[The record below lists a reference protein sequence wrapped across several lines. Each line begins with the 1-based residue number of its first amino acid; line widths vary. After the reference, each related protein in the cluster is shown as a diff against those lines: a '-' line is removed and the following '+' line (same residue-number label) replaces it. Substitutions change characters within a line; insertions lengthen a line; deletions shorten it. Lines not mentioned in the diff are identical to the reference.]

1 MRLTGRRKKGQQMT
15 DNNTEKHRQDKNG
28 CERTKRQEYRENGV
42 SPECPQKNT
51 TGVEEQMEANV
62 RTAISVRGTF
72 NRQYQDR
79 LFKAIFGREEHKDWL
94 LSLYNALNGSSYTDP
109 SDIEINTI
117 EGIIYVTMKNDI
129 SFLIDSQLNLYEQQS
144 SYNPNMPLRG
154 LMYFAELY
162 QKHLTKQDRDLFTT
176 ALVKIPT
183 PNFVVFYNGSRNMP
197 DVTKLYLSD
206 AFEIPA
212 ESGDFEWTATMLNIN
227 AGRNKTLLQKCKP
240 LYYYSCYVDRVK
252 ANVRSGMTKE
262 NAVSEAVNFA
272 IQNDFLDGYF
282 KIQKA
287 EVLNMSLTEFDQEAY
302 DRHRFNEGKE
312 AGIAEG
318 KAVGIAEG
326 ERKNALQNARNFKH
340 KNIPVDIIAECTGL
354 SVEQV
359 NAL

>member
-1 MRLTGRRKKGQQMT
+1 MT
-15 DNNTEKHRQDKNG
+15 DNDTEKHRQDKNG
-28 CERTKRQEYRENGV
+28 CERTKRQECRENGV
-42 SPECPQKNT
+42 SPERPQKDIP
-51 TGVEEQMEANV
+51 EADR
-62 RTAISVRGTF
+62 RTDVSVPGSF

-109 SDIEINTI
+109 SAIEINTI

-129 SFLIDSQLNLYEQQS
+129 SFLIDSQINLYEQQS

-183 PNFVVFYNGSRNMP
+183 PNFVVFYNGSRDMP
-197 DVTKLYLSD
+197 DVTKLRLSE

-212 ESGDFEWTATMLNIN
+212 ENGDFEWTATMLNIN

-240 LYYYSCYVDRVK
+240 LYHYSCYVDRVK
-252 ANVRSGMTKE
+252 SNVRSGMTKE

-282 KIQKA
+282 KMQKA

-318 KAVGIAEG
+318 K
-326 ERKNALQNARNFKH
+326 RKNALQNARNFIRMG
-340 KNIPVDIIAECTGL
+340 IPLEQIAKGTELPLETVL
-354 SVEQV
+354 HLQEEISVGV
-359 NAL
+359 CADR

>member
-1 MRLTGRRKKGQQMT
+1 MTG
-15 DNNTEKHRQDKNG
+15 DDTEKHRQDKND
-28 CERTKRQEYRENGV
+28 CERTKLSAPG
-42 SPECPQKNT
+42 S
-51 TGVEEQMEANV
+51 
-62 RTAISVRGTF
+62 F

-109 SDIEINTI
+109 SAIETNTI

-162 QKHLTKQDRDLFTT
+162 QKHLAKQDRDLFTT

-183 PNFVVFYNGSRNMP
+183 PNFVVFYNGSRDMP
-197 DVTKLYLSD
+197 DVTKLRLSE
-206 AFEIPA
+206 AFEISA
-212 ESGDFEWTATMLNIN
+212 ENGDFEWTATMLNIN

-252 ANVRSGMTKE
+252 TNVRSGMTKE

-272 IQNDFLDGYF
+272 IRNDFLDGYF
-282 KIQKA
+282 KIQKTSR
-287 EVLNMSLTEFDQEAY
+287 MS
-302 DRHRFNEGKE
+302 
-312 AGIAEG
+312 
-318 KAVGIAEG
+318 
-326 ERKNALQNARNFKH
+326 
-340 KNIPVDIIAECTGL
+340 
-354 SVEQV
+354 
-359 NAL
+359 

>member
-1 MRLTGRRKKGQQMT
+1 MT
-15 DNNTEKHRQDKNG
+15 DNDTEKHRQDKNG
-28 CERTKRQEYRENGV
+28 CERTKRQECRENGV
-42 SPECPQKNT
+42 SPERPQKDIP
-51 TGVEEQMEANV
+51 EADR
-62 RTAISVRGTF
+62 RTDVSVPGSF

-109 SDIEINTI
+109 SAIEIHTT

-183 PNFVVFYNGSRNMP
+183 PNFVVFYNGSRDMP
-197 DVTKLYLSD
+197 DVTKLRLSE

-212 ESGDFEWTATMLNIN
+212 ENGDFEWTATMLNIN

-240 LYYYSCYVDRVK
+240 LYHYSCYVDRVK
-252 ANVRSGMTKE
+252 TNVRSGMTKE

-318 KAVGIAEG
+318 K
-326 ERKNALQNARNFKH
+326 RKNALQNARNFIRMG
-340 KNIPVDIIAECTGL
+340 IPLEQIAKGTELPLETVL
-354 SVEQV
+354 HLQEEISVGV
-359 NAL
+359 CADR

>member
-1 MRLTGRRKKGQQMT
+1 MT
-15 DNNTEKHRQDKNG
+15 DNDTEKHRQDKNG
-28 CERTKRQEYRENGV
+28 CERTKRQECRENGV
-42 SPECPQKNT
+42 SPERPQKDIP
-51 TGVEEQMEANV
+51 EADR
-62 RTAISVRGTF
+62 RTDVSVPGSF

-109 SDIEINTI
+109 SAIEINTI

-183 PNFVVFYNGSRNMP
+183 PNFVVFYNGSRDMP
-197 DVTKLYLSD
+197 DVTKLRLSE

-212 ESGDFEWTATMLNIN
+212 ENGDFEWTATMLNIN

-240 LYYYSCYVDRVK
+240 LYHYSCYVDRVK

-318 KAVGIAEG
+318 K
-326 ERKNALQNARNFKH
+326 RKNALQNARNFIRMG
-340 KNIPVDIIAECTGL
+340 IPLEQIAKGTELPLETVL
-354 SVEQV
+354 HLQEEISVGV
-359 NAL
+359 CADR